1 MEYPLTYA
9 QYQQGLREG
18 KLLGLQCQSCNA
30 YTFPPLG
37 VCRSCGGLKFNST
50 ELENQGVVRTFTVI
64 RVAPEGIQPPYIIVM
79 VELIQGSWVI
89 GRLTGL
95 AADEADLGLIGK
107 RVRLEIQ
114 PHTETVPVEE
124 PILLNFTLT

>member
-18 KLLGLQCQSCNA
+18 KLLGLQCQTCGA

-37 VCRSCGGLKFNST
+37 VCRACGGRALT
-50 ELENQGVVRTFTVI
+50 PTDIETRGVIRTFTVI
-64 RVAPEGIQPPYIIVM
+64 RVAPEGIEPPYIIVM
-79 VELIQGSWVI
+79 VEMVQGSWVM

-95 AADEADLGLIGK
+95 EAHQAQMGLIGK
-107 RVRLEIQ
+107 RVRLELH
-114 PHTETVPVEE
+114 PSPRPFPVDE
-124 PILLNFTLT
+124 PIILTFALT